1 MYVTHQNMPESL
13 LLQRSPKLMVPR
25 MRWHIGLFLSLF
37 GLLFACSEAEE
48 TQRSRLYS
56 NTDSVSLPG
65 EHNNLAGVIV
75 ITVDTLRADVL
86 GAYGHP
92 RIQTPNLIE
101 LAEHG
106 VLFQQAIA
114 PSTTTTPSHA
124 SLFTGLYLQD
134 HNVYS
139 NFEALGNEPETM
151 AEMLFGRGF
160 ATSAIVNMKHL
171 NPEISNLGQG
181 FQHIVRSGFMR
192 KAGPSLDQLVR
203 WLDHIGDQRFFS
215 WVHLAD
221 VHTPYQPPPPYD
233 RFYYHGDEKNP
244 ELTSLEDIWNFLPS
258 HMSDHPFFLSW
269 LRGIRDLDW
278 VIGQYHG
285 AVTYVDDEI
294 GRLMDALEERELLN
308 KTAIIVTSD
317 HGESL
322 GEHDLYFVHAGLYE
336 CTVRIPLI
344 MYFPNSKHNGVVVH
358 DVVETVD
365 ILPTL
370 LEYLDLPIPETI
382 RGRSLWPLIAGE
394 EQPPRTAFIEHAGRN
409 LVALRTDQYK
419 YIQHKRTRH
428 LLPAYPFV
436 KGREELYDLQKDPT
450 ELKNI
455 AQEQPE
461 IIKEFRD
468 ELKRRTAKKLEYKTG
483 EAKITPEMLD
493 VLQAL
498 GYIQ

>member
-1 MYVTHQNMPESL
+1 MVRRMRCQRWTL
-13 LLQRSPKLMVPR
+13 LL
-25 MRWHIGLFLSLF
+25 FLA
-37 GLLFACSEAEE
+37 GVWTCTPAEDSVK
-48 TQRSRLYS
+48 SRLYS
-56 NTDSVSLPG
+56 HTDSVSLPD
-65 EHNNLAGVIV
+65 NNTNLAGIII
-75 ITVDTLRADVL
+75 ITIDTLRADVL
-86 GAYGHP
+86 GTYGHP
-92 RIQTPNLIE
+92 RIQTPNLSE

-106 VLFQQAIA
+106 VLFQQAMA

-124 SLFTGLYLQD
+124 SLFTSLYLQD

-139 NFEALGNEPETM
+139 NFEALGNEPETI

-203 WLDHIGDQRFFS
+203 WLDHIGEQRFFS

-244 ELTSLEDIWNFLPS
+244 EITSLQDIWNFLPS

-336 CTVRIPLI
+336 CTVRVPLI
-344 MYFPNSKHNGVVVH
+344 MYFPNSKHHGVVVH
-358 DVVETVD
+358 DVIETVD
-365 ILPTL
+365 VLPTI
-370 LEYLDLPIPETI
+370 LEYLDLPSPETI
-382 RGRSLWPLIAGE
+382 RGRSLWPLIEGKA
-394 EQPPRTAFIEHAGRN
+394 QPPRTAFIEHAGRN
-409 LVALRTDQYK
+409 LVGLRTERHK
-419 YIQHKRTRH
+419 YIKHRKTKH
-428 LLPAYPFV
+428 LLPSYPFI
-436 KGREELYDLQKDPT
+436 KGHEELYDLQDDPA
-450 ELKNI
+450 ELHNI
-455 AQEQPE
+455 AAKSPE
-461 IIKEFRD
+461 IIREFRE